1 MNGSLIIGIVVAI
14 ILIVVIVKVVRAII
28 EKRWQ
33 EEEIQRNSD
42 LLDAVKRSD
51 MKTVQRLVEEGADI
65 YHEHGAILLE
75 NAIRN
80 CNKEIIS
87 FLLDK
92 GVDVNFVYE
101 GRVPLACANDE
112 EIIALL
118 KNRGA
123 KTKSDLDEAKRERE
137 REAKKIQ
144 EAAKKDKETWEA
156 RQREEAARREEQER
170 EAREK
175 EEAARKERLLF
186 MHACSSGNIN
196 EVKRFIETGFDLE
209 VRDEKGKTALMIVI
223 NSFGDSLEK
232 YNDIAKLLIQSG
244 AEIDARDDDGFTALM
259 YSAMLIPYHMP
270 LLVESGAD
278 VNARS
283 NKSFTV
289 LMYACINSAKIAKPV
304 EFLISKGADVNAKEN
319 SNGETALMFATGARN
334 VEAVLSLIRNGADVN
349 IKAQNGATALS
360 HAISNGYT
368 EIKNILINNGA
379 YR

>member
-175 EEAARKERLLF
+175 EEAAIKQRIENQ
-186 MHACSSGNIN
+186 NILN
-196 EVKRFIETGFDLE
+196 ENL
-209 VRDEKGKTALMIVI
+209 
-223 NSFGDSLEK
+223 
-232 YNDIAKLLIQSG
+232 
-244 AEIDARDDDGFTALM
+244 IDAINHHDIEKVK
-259 YSAMLIPYHMP
+259 SLI
-270 LLVESGAD
+270 SQGAD
-278 VNARS
+278 VNFS
-283 NKSFTV
+283 
-289 LMYACINSAKIAKPV
+289 YKIAPGSLV
-304 EFLISKGADVNAKEN
+304 TPLICAITVVDIGIVKLLVNKGA
-319 SNGETALMFATGARN
+319 N
-334 VEAVLSLIRNGADVN
+334 VDRKVYIRG
-349 IKAQNGATALS
+349 IPATALQYS
-360 HAISNGYT
+360 QGIGNEDIADFLKYGV
-368 EIKNILINNGA
+368 
-379 YR
+379 